1 MFARELIPGFLNTLS
16 EKYIGDISRWVHQ
29 SGRYYDGYSKVR
41 LDTMPELIQERDLI
55 SSHVLREA
63 NDAFEKI
70 VNDYI
75 E

>member
-1 MFARELIPGFLNTLS
+1 VKTLS

-29 SGRYYDGYSKVR
+29 SGRYYNGYSKVR
-41 LDTMPELIQERDLI
+41 LDTMPELIQSRDTL
-55 SSHVLREA
+55 SSQILREA

-70 VNDYI
+70 VDEYV